1 MRKKKQTTIDKRI
14 LRAECLR
21 ITPDHCDL
29 HFQDELH
36 KNFEFRIGFIHHGV
50 VAHVE
55 EIGIP
60 EQLGAHDAAK
70 DIAIPRLSCFIVLVT
85 QVVLHHINRL
95 PSLFK
100 HAVWETVDDIIDENA
115 EIPEV
120 LLVIVDHCIEKATR
134 EINYHQLKNE
144 SILNRLWNS
153 IKSAYG
159 EKYAPSDIEIFDSF
173 YESEEDLEDTE

>member
-21 ITPDHCDL
+21 ITPDHCAL

-36 KNFEFRIGFIHHGV
+36 KNFEFRIEFIHHGV

-60 EQLGAHDAAK
+60 EELGVHDAAK
-70 DIAIPRLSCFIVLVT
+70 EIAIPRLSCFIVLVT

-95 PSLFK
+95 PILFK
-100 HAVWETVDDIIDENA
+100 HAVWETVDDIINENA
-115 EIPEV
+115 EVPEV
-120 LLVIVDHCIEKATR
+120 LLVIVANCIEKATR
-134 EINYHQLKNE
+134 EINYNQLKSENV
-144 SILNRLWNS
+144 LDRLWNN

-173 YESEEDLEDTE
+173 YEFEEDLDDTE